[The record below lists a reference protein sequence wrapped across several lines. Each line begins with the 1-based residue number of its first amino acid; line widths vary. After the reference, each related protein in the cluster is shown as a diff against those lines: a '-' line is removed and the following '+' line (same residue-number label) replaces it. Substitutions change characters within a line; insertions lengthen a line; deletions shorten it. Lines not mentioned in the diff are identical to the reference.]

1 MAQENIMTQEEL
13 QLENEKLN
21 ARLAKATEI
30 FKEQKATI
38 TSLENDNNQ
47 LKEIYSKQIIEIADL
62 KEKIIGLSTDISI
75 YTAKITE
82 LQDKLNCANTSY
94 TELEEDYATITDE
107 NVKLK
112 EELDSLRSETA
123 ASLSKIDELKDRM
136 LKYL

>member
-47 LKEIYSKQIIEIADL
+47 LKEIYSKQVIEIADL
-62 KEKIIGLSTDISI
+62 KEKIIGLSSDISI
-75 YTAKITE
+75 YADKITE

-94 TELEEDYATITDE
+94 TELEADYATITDE

-123 ASLSKIDELKDRM
+123 ASLSKIDELKARM

>member
-1 MAQENIMTQEEL
+1 MTQEEL

-30 FKEQKATI
+30 FKEQKVTI

-62 KEKIIGLSTDISI
+62 KEKIIGLSADISI

-82 LQDKLNCANTSY
+82 LQNKLNCENTSY
-94 TELEEDYATITDE
+94 TELEADYATITDE

-112 EELDSLRSETA
+112 EELDSLRSETSTA
-123 ASLSKIDELKDRM
+123 LSKIDELKDSM